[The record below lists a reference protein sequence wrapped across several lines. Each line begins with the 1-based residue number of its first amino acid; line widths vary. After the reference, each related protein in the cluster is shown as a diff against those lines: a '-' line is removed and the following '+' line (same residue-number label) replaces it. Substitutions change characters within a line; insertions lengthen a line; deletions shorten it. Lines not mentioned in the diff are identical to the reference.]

1 MTTKNKKVGIIN
13 YGVGNLRSLKNCID
27 GLGFN
32 SVLIDKPNNLKKYN
46 NIILPGVGS
55 FKHAMQLI
63 NSLGWNNEIL
73 ENIKIKEK
81 KILGI
86 CLGMQ
91 VMCKVSYENGTHICL
106 NWFDAEVVKLNP
118 SSPTMKVPNI
128 GWNKSEY
135 NKSINLF
142 EGLPLEPDFYF
153 VHSYHVKTK
162 NPNEIAAT
170 YEYGET
176 VPAAIIKDN
185 IFATQFHP
193 EKSQDI
199 GLKLLENFVK
209 WNP

>member
-1 MTTKNKKVGIIN
+1 MTTKSKKVGIIN

-63 NSLGWNNEIL
+63 NSFGWNNEIL

-91 VMCKVSYENGTHICL
+91 LLLSKGFEFGNTNGLNLISGKVESL
-106 NWFDAEVVKLNP
+106 KKLGCNEL
-118 SSPTMKVPNI
+118 VPHI
-128 GWNKSEY
+128 GWNEV
-135 NKSINLF
+135 SIKKENSLF
-142 EGLPLEPDFYF
+142 KDISDNSSFYF
-153 VHSYHVKTK
+153 INSYACKLTNNSHELGYTNYSVNFTSVLNDK
-162 NPNEIAAT
+162 
-170 YEYGET
+170 
-176 VPAAIIKDN
+176 N
-185 IFATQFHP
+185 IFGVQFHP
-193 EKSQDI
+193 EKSSKVGRQ
-199 GLKLLENFVK
+199 LLNNFL
-209 WNP
+209 NA